1 MQRLGVHLVGGAACA
16 FILLGGV
23 SRPRIVSAQ
32 IPTGT
37 VSPFCTLSPDAAN
50 PWLPNTPLPSETTIP
65 TPHAGP
71 GDASDCQFYRPA
83 WQRFLVATQ
92 GGPGGRPAFLDYP
105 SFDSLFAKSP
115 AQMLGGRTALVL
127 MPRIVQRPN
136 QANAAVE
143 NLLDTSQAG
152 IGGTV
157 GGALIDR
164 NGHTIFYAI
173 NVNPDFARFMKANR
187 LDNVPGI
194 LAADQNLSFLGLP
207 SDAAKPQATNIV
219 EYKSAWMIVDKN
231 APPLNYIVV
240 DALIPHMV
248 LHKQELV
255 QETGPDGKPK
265 FDEAKVA
272 LIALHVAFTLP
283 GHPELVWSTFEH
295 VHLDDKGTAIR
306 DNAPA
311 ALRNP
316 PDTSNTVAISTEDFP
331 LYVKGTPPS
340 AANKAL
346 APALMAASWNVGQ
359 QAFLRPDGTPLTT
372 PIYRPYPA
380 SKPNTAD
387 EDGEIV
393 IINNNA
399 TALFAEAAKRAPT
412 GAAPDRRQFYRL
424 VGATWLD
431 QPLAGTPPFFRP
443 NQSFEVGEN
452 QSADDPGQQVVGE
465 TRLGSTAMESFTEF
479 GQGAPNCFSCHDTN
493 RVSDHGQRVPAKLL
507 NVSHVFSRWVGKN
520 AKPAQ

>member
-1 MQRLGVHLVGGAACA
+1 MQRVGLHLIGGATCA
-16 FILLGGV
+16 LIVLAGV
-23 SRPRIVSAQ
+23 SHTRIASAQ
-32 IPTGT
+32 APTAAA
-37 VSPFCTLSPDAAN
+37 SPFCTLSPDAAN
-50 PWLPNTPLPSETTIP
+50 PWLPNTPLPAETTIP

-71 GDASDCQFYRPA
+71 GDPSDCQFYRPA

-92 GGPGGRPAFLDYP
+92 TGPGGRPAFLDYP
-105 SFDSLFAKSP
+105 SFDSLFTNSP
-115 AQMLGGRTALVL
+115 APMLGGRTALIL
-127 MPRIVQRPN
+127 TPRIAQRPN

-173 NVNPDFARFMKANR
+173 NVNPDFARFTKANH
-187 LDNVPGI
+187 LDTVSGI
-194 LAADQNLSFLGLP
+194 LAADQNLSFLGP
-207 SDAAKPQATNIV
+207 PPDSAKPQATNIV

-231 APPLNYIVV
+231 APPSNYIVV

-248 LHKQELV
+248 LDKQALV
-255 QETGPDGKPK
+255 QETGPDGKPR
-265 FDEAKVA
+265 FDKAKVA

-295 VHLDDKGTAIR
+295 VHLDGDGTPVR

-311 ALRNP
+311 AAKNP
-316 PDTSNTVAISTEDFP
+316 ADTSSTAPINSQDYP
-331 LYVKGTPPS
+331 LYAKGTLPNV
-340 AANKAL
+340 ANKAL
-346 APALMAASWNVGQ
+346 APTLMATSWNVGQ
-359 QAFLRPDGTPLTT
+359 QAFLKPDGTPLST
-372 PIYRPYPA
+372 PVYRPYPA

-387 EDGEIV
+387 EDGEVV

-399 TALFAEAAKRAPT
+399 TALFAAAANKAPA
-412 GAAPDRRQFYRL
+412 GSAPDRRQFYRL

-431 QPLAGTPPFFRP
+431 QPLAGNPPFFRP
-443 NQSFEVGEN
+443 QQSFEVGEN

-507 NVSHVFSRWVGKN
+507 NVSHVFSRWVGRN
-520 AKPAQ
+520 TASTQ